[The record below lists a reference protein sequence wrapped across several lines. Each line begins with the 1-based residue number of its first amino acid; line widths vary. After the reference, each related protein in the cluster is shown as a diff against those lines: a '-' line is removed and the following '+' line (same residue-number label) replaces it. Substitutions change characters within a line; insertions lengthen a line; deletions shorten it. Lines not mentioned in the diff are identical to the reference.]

1 MKIKKMESL
10 LAEMKKMEMEGMAL
24 NFNWKLKEEKED
36 LLGKVS
42 EIYGVD
48 LEEVKTEYE
57 EMEIV

>member
-1 MKIKKMESL
+1 MKIKKMECL

-57 EMEIV
+57 EIEIV

>member
-1 MKIKKMESL
+1 MKIKKMECL

-48 LEEVKTEYE
+48 LEEIKTEYE
-57 EMEIV
+57 EIEIV

>member
-57 EMEIV
+57 EMDV

>member
-1 MKIKKMESL
+1 MKIKKMECL
-10 LAEMKKMEMEGMAL
+10 LGEMKKMEMEGMAL

-48 LEEVKTEYE
+48 LEEIKTEYE
-57 EMEIV
+57 EIEIV